1 MQKLNQVC
9 MTTKGIEEVFQI
21 AIPDLENNVKTIPRV
36 EEVLSWKEY
45 EDRRLVINEPV
56 TDEFMFYSQLII
68 QWNKED
74 NELDI
79 PIENRKPIKILLYT
93 YGGVVDAAKSFYNIM
108 QISKTPIY
116 VYNMGLCASAGVL
129 IFLSGHKRFAIKGS
143 SFLIHEGE
151 LGLTGQTTKVIE
163 NLKAFEKQEK
173 EIEEYIISKTNID
186 KKMYSK
192 NRKKEWWITTEAQE
206 LGLIDEFVE
215 DINQLFV

>member
-116 VYNMGLCASAGVL
+116 VYNMGVCASAGVL

>member
-1 MQKLNQVC
+1 MQKLNETC
-9 MTTKGIEEVFQI
+9 IATKGVEEVFQI
-21 AIPDLENNVKTIPRV
+21 AIPDLGENIKTIPRV
-36 EEVLSWKEY
+36 EEILSWKEY
-45 EDRRLVINEPV
+45 EDRRLVINETV

-74 NELDI
+74 NENNI
-79 PIENRKPIKILLYT
+79 PVENRKPIKILLYT

-108 QISKTPIY
+108 QISRTPIY
-116 VYNMGLCASAGVL
+116 VYNMGVCASAGVL

-173 EIEEYIISKTNID
+173 EIEEYIISKTHID
-186 KKMYSK
+186 KKLYSK
-192 NRKKEWWITTEAQE
+192 NRKKEWWITTEAKE

-215 DINQLFV
+215 DIDQLFV

>member
-1 MQKLNQVC
+1 MQKLKDVC
-9 MTTKGIEEVFQI
+9 MATKGVEEVFQI
-21 AIPDLENNVKTIPRV
+21 AIPDLGENIKSIPRV
-36 EEVLSWKEY
+36 EEILSWKEY
-45 EDRRLVINEPV
+45 EDRRLVINETV

-74 NELDI
+74 NENNI
-79 PIENRKPIKILLYT
+79 PVENRKPIKILLYT

-108 QISKTPIY
+108 QISKTPVY
-116 VYNMGLCASAGVL
+116 VYNMGVCASAGVL

-151 LGLTGQTTKVIE
+151 LGLGGQTTKVIE
-163 NLKAFEKQEK
+163 NLKAIEKQEK

-186 KKMYSK
+186 KKMYGK
-192 NRKKEWWITTEAQE
+192 NRKKEWWITTEAKE

-215 DINQLFV
+215 DIDQLFV

>member
-74 NELDI
+74 NELNI

-116 VYNMGLCASAGVL
+116 VYNMGVCASAGVL

>member
-1 MQKLNQVC
+1 MQKLKGIC
-9 MTTKGIEEVFQI
+9 MATKGVEEVFQI
-21 AIPDLENNVKTIPRV
+21 TIPDLGENVKTIPRV
-36 EEVLSWKEY
+36 EEILSWKEY
-45 EDRRLVINEPV
+45 EDRRLVINETV

-74 NELDI
+74 NENNI

-116 VYNMGLCASAGVL
+116 VYNMGVCASAGVL

-173 EIEEYIISKTNID
+173 EIEDYIISKTNID
-186 KKMYSK
+186 KKMYNK
-192 NRKKEWWITTEAQE
+192 NRKKEWWITTEAKE

-215 DINQLFV
+215 DINQLFI

>member
-1 MQKLNQVC
+1 MQKLKDAC
-9 MTTKGIEEVFQI
+9 MATKGIEEVFQI
-21 AIPDLENNVKTIPRV
+21 AIPDLREGVKTIPRV
-36 EEVLSWKEY
+36 EEILSWKEY
-45 EDRRLVINEPV
+45 EDRRLVINETV

-74 NELDI
+74 NENNI

-116 VYNMGLCASAGVL
+116 VYNMGVCASAGVL

-151 LGLTGQTTKVIE
+151 LGLGGQTTKVIE
-163 NLKAFEKQEK
+163 NLKAIEKQEK

-186 KKMYSK
+186 KKMYGK
-192 NRKKEWWITTEAQE
+192 NRKKEWWITTEAKE

-215 DINQLFV
+215 DIDQLFV

>member
-1 MQKLNQVC
+1 MKKLNETC
-9 MTTKGIEEVFQI
+9 IATKGVEEVFQI
-21 AIPDLENNVKTIPRV
+21 AIPDLGENIKTIPRV
-36 EEVLSWKEY
+36 EEILSWKEY
-45 EDRRLVINEPV
+45 EDRRLVINETV

-74 NELDI
+74 NENNI
-79 PIENRKPIKILLYT
+79 PVENRKPIKILLYT

-108 QISKTPIY
+108 QISRTPIY
-116 VYNMGLCASAGVL
+116 VYNMGVCASAGVL

-173 EIEEYIISKTNID
+173 EIEEYIISKTHID
-186 KKMYSK
+186 KKLYSK
-192 NRKKEWWITTEAQE
+192 NRKKEWWITTEAKE

-215 DINQLFV
+215 DIDQLFV

>member
-1 MQKLNQVC
+1 MA
-9 MTTKGIEEVFQI
+9 TKGVEEVFQI
-21 AIPDLENNVKTIPRV
+21 AIPDLGENIKSIPRV
-36 EEVLSWKEY
+36 EEILSWKEY
-45 EDRRLVINEPV
+45 EDRRLVINETV

-74 NELDI
+74 NENNI
-79 PIENRKPIKILLYT
+79 PVENRKPIKILLYT

-108 QISKTPIY
+108 QISKTPVY
-116 VYNMGLCASAGVL
+116 VYNMGVCASAGVL

-151 LGLTGQTTKVIE
+151 LGLGGQTTKVIE
-163 NLKAFEKQEK
+163 NLKAIEKQEK

-186 KKMYSK
+186 KKMYGK
-192 NRKKEWWITTEAQE
+192 NRKKEWWITTEAKE

-215 DINQLFV
+215 DIDQLFV